1 MSHFL
6 KIFLQE
12 GVKDYFT
19 VKRHKGI
26 LNATK
31 KNGRIL
37 GNAASITTIA
47 DVESLKTVSNFNEA
61 DDLNLS
67 PFSHQVY
74 QWEDINSVRTNGRDN
89 TDTTD
94 AVHVNL
100 SKETEPEDAVWTDPT
115 FADGQKEEEHAAEDV
130 ETGNQVDQTQESLN
144 TQSPTT
150 ALNPENLTAIQNSNL
165 PSEQTNPP
173 NPPKF
178 LKLISCMVLS
188 RSKFWQKKRRRLSF
202 KQKVSQPFQLKT
214 MF

>member
-165 PSEQTNPP
+165 PSEQT
-173 NPPKF
+173 KTSQSTQ
-178 LKLISCMVLS
+178 ISKIDIMVLS
-188 RSKFWQKKRRRLSF
+188 RSKFWQKKGRRLSF